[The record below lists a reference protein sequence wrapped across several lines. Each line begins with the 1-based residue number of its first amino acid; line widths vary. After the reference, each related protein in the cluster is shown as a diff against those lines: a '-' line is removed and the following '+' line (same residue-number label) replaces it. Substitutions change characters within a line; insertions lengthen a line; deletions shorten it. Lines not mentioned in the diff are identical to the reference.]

1 MEVRL
6 LNHEKHNIVG
16 WRICEEGVEREAEGK
31 KVQKEG
37 AVSSFLGFS
46 WAREF
51 VAFGRVFPSV

>member
-6 LNHEKHNIVG
+6 FNHNIVG
-16 WRICEEGVEREAEGK
+16 WRFCEEGVEREAEGK

-37 AVSSFLGFS
+37 AVSSFLGCS

-51 VAFGRVFPSV
+51 MASGSVIPT

>member
-1 MEVRL
+1 MR
-6 LNHEKHNIVG
+6 KHNIVG
-16 WRICEEGVEREAEGK
+16 WRFCEEGVEREAEGK

-51 VAFGRVFPSV
+51 VAFARVFPSV

>member
-31 KVQKEG
+31 KVPKEG
-37 AVSSFLGFS
+37 VVSSFLGFS

-51 VAFGRVFPSV
+51 MASGCAIPT